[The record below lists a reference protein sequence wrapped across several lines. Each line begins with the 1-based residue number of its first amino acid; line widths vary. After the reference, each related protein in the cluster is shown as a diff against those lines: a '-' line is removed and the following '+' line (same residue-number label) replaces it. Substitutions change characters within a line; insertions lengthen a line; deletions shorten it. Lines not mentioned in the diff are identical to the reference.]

1 MHKNHMPVVSC
12 KASRII
18 KHTFDGI
25 LIYIYRG
32 FFMNKTL
39 LAFNRKMGFLHL
51 IQGLAILIL
60 SLTVDVFK
68 DFKPTVFGR
77 FFEVYESGGYGPVT
91 QAMFDLPF
99 GILVSLFLL
108 LSALFHFLIS
118 GPFKDYYLTN
128 IDKGINTLR
137 WYEYALSSSIMIVL
151 LAAMFGLLTIEA
163 IILIFTINAL
173 MNLFGLLME
182 KMNPLDRTKTD
193 WTAHW
198 FGWVAGLAPWVMIVI
213 YMLNNG
219 DLSQLPWFVIPG
231 LIFYFLTFN
240 LFAFNQYFQYKK
252 IGPWKDYIYGER
264 MYVWLSLFGK
274 SVLAWFIFLGILL
287 A

>member
-1 MHKNHMPVVSC
+1 MNNQ
-12 KASRII
+12 
-18 KHTFDGI
+18 
-25 LIYIYRG
+25 LIS
-32 FFMNKTL
+32 FNK
-39 LAFNRKMGFLHL
+39 KMGVLHL
-51 IQGLAILIL
+51 IQGTAILIL

-68 DFKPTVFGR
+68 DFRPTIFGR
-77 FFEVYESGGYGPVT
+77 FFEVYEGGGYGPVT
-91 QAMFDLPF
+91 QELFTLPF

-118 GPFKDYYLTN
+118 GPFKKNYLSS
-128 IDKGINTLR
+128 IEKGSNPLR
-137 WYEYALSSSIMIVL
+137 CYEYALSSSIMVVL
-151 LAAMFGLLTIEA
+151 LASMFGLLTIEA
-163 IILIFTINAL
+163 IILIFVINAL
-173 MNLFGLLME
+173 MNFFGLLME
-182 KMNPLDRTKTD
+182 KMNPLNRTSTD

-198 FGWVAGLAPWVMIVI
+198 FGWVAGVTPWVMIVI

-219 DLSQLPWFVIPG
+219 DLSLMPWFVIPG

-240 LFAFNQYFQYKK
+240 LFGFNQYFQYKK

-274 SVLAWFIFLGILL
+274 SILAWFIFLGILL

>member
-1 MHKNHMPVVSC
+1 
-12 KASRII
+12 
-18 KHTFDGI
+18 
-25 LIYIYRG
+25 
-32 FFMNKTL
+32 MNKTL
-39 LAFNRKMGFLHL
+39 IPFNRKMGALHL
-51 IQGLAILIL
+51 LQGTAILIL

-68 DFKPTVFGR
+68 DFKPTIFGR
-77 FFEVYESGGYGPVT
+77 FLEPYDSGGYGPLT
-91 QAMFDLPF
+91 QELFDLPF
-99 GILVSLFLL
+99 GVLVAVFLL

-118 GPFKDYYLTN
+118 GLWKESYLRN
-128 IDKGINTLR
+128 IEQGSNPYR

-151 LAAMFGLLTIEA
+151 LATMFGLLTIEA
-163 IILIFTINAL
+163 VILIFVINGL

-182 KMNPLDRTKTD
+182 KMNPLNREKTD

-198 FGWVAGLAPWVMIVI
+198 FGWIAGITPWVLIVV

-231 LIFYFLTFN
+231 LLFYFVTFN
-240 LFAFNQYFQYKK
+240 LFAFNQYLQYKQ
-252 IGPWKDYIYGER
+252 IGPWENYVYGER

-274 SVLAWFIFLGILL
+274 SILAWFVFLGILL